1 MTPSEIAGRLV
12 DRVIDVC
19 HHLLPGGKREG
30 SEWRAG
36 SVAGDKGKS
45 LGVCLKGDKVGVWCD
60 FTTGETGGDLLDL
73 WCAVRSCDM
82 RAAMDEALSYLGVS
96 QPALTVP
103 AEKTYVRPERPKCQA
118 PKAQS
123 PVMEYLSGRGLKPE
137 TIAAFKIGEQGR
149 KIVFPYLRDGSLIAY
164 KTLGL
169 DRPNGKKQIVFS
181 AGAEPCL
188 FGWQAV
194 PSDTREI
201 TLTEGEIDAMT
212 AWQYGRPALSVP
224 FGGGSGAKQ
233 QWIEHEYRNLE
244 RFDVIYLCMDSD
256 EAGQQATDEIV
267 KRLGRERCRLVN
279 LGCKDFN
286 VALDSLFYERDDI
299 DECYEKAKSLDPE
312 KLVAVT
318 DFRDDVCAEFFERN
332 PTVAGMALPWD
343 KPDDPVIRFRSS
355 ELTVWTGW
363 SGHGKSQ
370 LLNYLAFHG
379 MRQGEK
385 FCIAS
390 MEMPAKR
397 TLQRMVR
404 QAAGMAYPARG
415 YINAILD
422 SLAGSL
428 WIYNQMGSAKTA
440 EMVDTFRYA
449 ARRYGVTQFVVD
461 SLAKLGMAE
470 DDYNGQKAAMEA
482 LVGFAHEMGVHVHLV
497 AHPRKADDE
506 TKAPGKLDVR
516 GGAILTDLADNVVTV
531 WRNKKKE
538 TAMKDAIEEEK
549 AQLRQQSDVHM
560 LISKQRLTGEEGKI
574 CLWFDTAS
582 AQYLARAD
590 HKPRQWVSYSGPRE
604 QAQNIQE
611 VANA

>member
-1 MTPSEIAGRLV
+1 MTPSEIASRLA
-12 DRVIDVC
+12 DRIIDVC

-36 SVAGDKGKS
+36 STAGDKGKS
-45 LGVCLKGDKVGVWCD
+45 LGVCLKGEKVGVWCD
-60 FTTGETGGDLLDL
+60 FTTGETGGDALDL

-82 RAAMDEALSYLGVS
+82 RTAMDEAMSYLGVS
-96 QPALTVP
+96 QPRLTAP
-103 AEKTYVRPERPKCQA
+103 SERAYVRPERPACQT
-118 PKAQS
+118 PKDQS
-123 PVMEYLSGRGLKPE
+123 PVMEYLTGRGLKPE

-194 PSDTREI
+194 PNDAREI
-201 TLTEGEIDAMT
+201 TLVEGEIDCLT

-244 RFDVIYLCMDSD
+244 RFDVIYLCLDND

-286 VALDSLFYERDDI
+286 TALDNLFYSRDDV

-332 PTVAGMALPWD
+332 PTVTGMSLPWD
-343 KPDDPVIRFRSS
+343 KKSNDPDIRFRSS

-370 LLNYLAFHG
+370 LLNYLSFHG
-379 MRQGEK
+379 TRQGEK

-404 QAAGMAYPARG
+404 QAAGMAYPTRG

-422 SLAGSL
+422 SLGGKL
-428 WIYNQMGSAKTA
+428 WIYNQMGSAKTS
-440 EMVDTFRYA
+440 EMLDTFRYA

-506 TKAPGKLDVR
+506 TKPPGKLDVR

-538 TAMKDAIEEEK
+538 EAKKEGTEDEK
-549 AQLRQQSDVHM
+549 SRLDQQADVHM
-560 LISKQRLTGEEGKI
+560 IISKQRLTGEEGKI
-574 CLWFDTAS
+574 CLWFDPAS
-582 AQYLARAD
+582 AQYMGREG
-590 HKPRQWVSYSGPRE
+590 HKPKQWVSHEGQPEQFLRE
-604 QAQNIQE
+604 TA
-611 VANA
+611 